1 MGNIFGKEKPLKE
14 RIREELRGINKS
26 IRDTDRQVTQLQ
38 NSEKQLNGEIRRLHE
53 SGQQEAVRIKC
64 KNLVRNRNAIKQFIK
79 VKSNLEGIKLNIQ
92 SAKSHHDI
100 GEALKGTVKAME
112 SVNKAM
118 KSNEINQIMKD
129 FTREH
134 EKSEMQQEM
143 MGDAIDD
150 ALDEP
155 GTMEAEEEVYQA
167 IMAEMGLEQTQKLSA
182 VPNDTVGIEQPATK
196 VPAGGQDDDAQAELD
211 ARLMNVRRN
220 NP

>member
-118 KSNEINQIMKD
+118 KSSEINKIMKD

-134 EKSEMQQEM
+134 EKSEMQSEM

-167 IMAEMGLEQTQKLSA
+167 IMAEMGLEQTQKLAA
-182 VPNDTVGIEQPATK
+182 VPNNTVGIEQPATK
-196 VPAGGQDDDAQAELD
+196 VPVGGEEDSQAELD